1 MSDTNGR
8 RTLSF
13 TLNGQ
18 ACRASYTEDDS
29 LMTVLRNGCDIVS
42 PKNGCAPQGQCGC
55 CTVML
60 DGKAVV
66 SCVIDPQKAEGKEVW
81 TLEGLPQKERDIFK
95 ESFVWAAGL
104 QCGFCIPGIVMR
116 AHWLIGKNPKPS
128 REEIAKQLGPHLCRC
143 TGYVKIIDAIE
154 LAAARLRGEAAPAF
168 DWSGKIGSSLPK
180 FEGGELALG
189 ERRYIDDLKVDG
201 MLFGAVRLSDH
212 PRALVKRIDVSKAK
226 ALPGVEAVATWR
238 DVPGQRFQGLI
249 YKDWPI
255 FVAEGEETRYVGD
268 VLAAVAAV
276 DEQVARK
283 AAALIEVE
291 YEVREPITNPHQ
303 ALEPRAPKL
312 HGKGNLLSVSR
323 FRRGNPDEA
332 EKTSAHVVTETFQT
346 QFIEHLFLEPESC
359 LVLPPGAAPPIPPGL
374 ADGAGES
381 HLARKW
387 TLYSQG
393 QGVFDD
399 RRQVASAMGMKEDEL
414 EVVLVTNGGAFG
426 GKEDLSIQAQTTL
439 LARLTGKPVRLT
451 LSREESI
458 RLHPKRHPIEM
469 TYTVGC
475 DEKGRLTFVRARMI
489 GDKGAYASVGSK
501 VLERAAGHA
510 TSAYKVDHVDVEAR
524 AVYTN
529 NPPCGAM
536 RGFGANQ
543 AAFAMESCMDMLAEK
558 VGIDGW
564 DIRYLN
570 ALDVGDRFG
579 TGQRLT
585 ASVGLKATLELVK
598 DDYKRAKYAG
608 IACGIK
614 NCGIGNGVPEEGRAR
629 LTVSKDGKRVE
640 LLQGYTE
647 MGQGLY
653 TICMQIAS
661 TVTGLD
667 PRVFVP
673 VVNTSQ
679 MVDCGM
685 TTASRATVFAGRA
698 VQDAAEKLKAD
709 LDAHGGRLE
718 ALAGRSYEGTFAI
731 SYTTSLENE
740 TDEPVT
746 HMGYSFATQVCILDE
761 QGRIQK
767 LIAAHDV
774 GRVLNRKL
782 LEGQLEGSIHMGLG
796 FALTETLEVKDGRIV
811 NGTLR
816 KLGVLRASDMP
827 ELDIRFV
834 EAPLPDGPYGAK
846 GVGEIGLVPTAGAVA
861 NALYKFDGKR
871 RTRLPM
877 KDSPAAK
884 AMSVGR

>member
-1 MSDTNGR
+1 MSGNPGEKHTV
-8 RTLSF
+8 SF
-13 TLNGQ
+13 TLNG
-18 ACRASYTEDDS
+18 ATCRKEYAEGES
-29 LMTVLRNGCDIVS
+29 LMEVLRERCDLIS

-66 SCVIDPQKAEGKEVW
+66 SCVIDPAKAEGKEVF
-81 TLEGLPQKERDIFK
+81 TLEGLPEREKAIFK
-95 ESFVWAAGL
+95 EAFVWTAGL

-116 AHWLIGKNPKPS
+116 AKWLLGKNPHPS

-154 LAAARLRGEAAPAF
+154 HAAARLSGAPAPQL
-168 DWSGKIGSSLPK
+168 DWSGKIGTSLPK
-180 FEGGELALG
+180 YEGADLALG
-189 ERRYIDDLKVDG
+189 ERRYIDDMKVPG
-201 MLFGAVRLSDH
+201 MLYGAVRLSDH
-212 PRALVKRIDVSKAK
+212 PRARVKRIDVSKAR
-226 ALPGVEAVATWR
+226 ALPGVSAVVTWR

-268 VLAAVAAV
+268 VLAAVAAEDERTARQAAELVEV
-276 DEQVARK
+276 D
-283 AAALIEVE
+283 
-291 YEVREPITNPHQ
+291 YEVLPPITDPEK
-303 ALEPRAPKL
+303 ALQPGAPKL
-312 HGKGNLLSVSR
+312 HGKGNLLSTSK
-323 FRRGNPDEA
+323 FQRGDAAAA
-332 EKTSAHVVTETFQT
+332 ERNSKFVVTETFHT

-359 LVLPPGAAPPIPPGL
+359 LVLPPGS
-374 ADGAGES
+374 GEAKS
-381 HLARKW
+381 AKW
-387 TLYSQG
+387 TMYSQG

-399 RRQVASAMGMKEDEL
+399 RRQVASAMGMPEDEL
-414 EVVLVTNGGAFG
+414 DVFLVTNGGAFG
-426 GKEDLSIQAQTTL
+426 GKEDLSIQAQTIL
-439 LARLTGKPVRLT
+439 LAKVSGRPVRLT
-451 LSREESI
+451 LTREQSI
-458 RLHPKRHPIEM
+458 RLHPKRHPIKM

-475 DEKGRLTFVRARMI
+475 DERGRLTFVRARMI

-510 TSAYKVDHVDVEAR
+510 TGAYKVDHVDVDAL

-543 AAFAMESCMDMLAEK
+543 AAFAIESCLDMLAEK
-558 VGIDGW
+558 VGLDGW

-570 ALDVGDRFG
+570 ALEEGDRFG
-579 TGQRLT
+579 TGQKLT

-598 DDYKRAKYAG
+598 DQYKSARYAG

-614 NCGIGNGVPEEGRAR
+614 NCGIGNGVPETGRVK
-629 LTVSKDGKRVE
+629 LTVSEDGQRVE

-653 TICMQIAS
+653 TICIQVAS
-661 TVTGLD
+661 EITGIE
-667 PRVFVP
+667 PRRFVP
-673 VVNTSQ
+673 VVHTQSP
-679 MVDCGM
+679 VDCGM

-698 VQDAAEKLKAD
+698 VQDAAEKLKKD
-709 LDAHGGRLE
+709 LQAAGGRLE
-718 ALAGRSYEGTFAI
+718 ALAGRSYEGRFAI
-731 SYTTSLENE
+731 SYTTSLEE
-740 TDEPVT
+740 KTDEPIT
-746 HMGYSFATQVCILDE
+746 HMGYSFATQVCILDD

-767 LIAAHDV
+767 FIAAHDV
-774 GRVLNRKL
+774 GRVLNPKL

-796 FALTETLEVKDGRIV
+796 FALTESLQVQEGRIT

-827 ELDIRFV
+827 EVQILFV
-834 EAPLPDGPYGAK
+834 EAPMPDGPFGAK

-861 NALYKFDGKR
+861 NALYRFDGKR
-871 RTRLPM
+871 RTALPM